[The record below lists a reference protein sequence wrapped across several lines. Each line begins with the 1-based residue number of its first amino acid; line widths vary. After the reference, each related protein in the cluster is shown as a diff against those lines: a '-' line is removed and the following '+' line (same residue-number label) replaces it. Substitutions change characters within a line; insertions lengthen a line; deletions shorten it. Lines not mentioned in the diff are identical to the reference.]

1 MNIIEI
7 IIPLLFFLALIYLTL
22 EYSLLIP
29 PGKGLPVLMYH
40 AVSAGSADGLNI
52 PAETLELQF
61 MYLKEKGYTS
71 LSLKQLAALVNEGGR
86 LPKKSFVLTFDD
98 AYQSV
103 EDKLLPL
110 LERYD
115 FCASIFVP
123 VAFIGKSNLW
133 DDGSIPLLT
142 AESLQKIS
150 RNPHLEIGLHSFLH
164 KSYDEMDLEDMQED
178 LRNCRQTL
186 EYYKIPYFNALAY
199 PYGAYPKKDLKFKKE
214 MFEMFRKSD
223 LEFAFRIG
231 NRINPFPLRGRYEIR
246 RIDIKGRDSF
256 FIFKTKF
263 RKGRAKVFA

>member
-61 MYLKEKGYTS
+61 MYLKEKGYRS

-164 KSYDEMDLEDMQED
+164 
-178 LRNCRQTL
+178 
-186 EYYKIPYFNALAY
+186 
-199 PYGAYPKKDLKFKKE
+199 
-214 MFEMFRKSD
+214 
-223 LEFAFRIG
+223 
-231 NRINPFPLRGRYEIR
+231 
-246 RIDIKGRDSF
+246 
-256 FIFKTKF
+256 
-263 RKGRAKVFA
+263 